1 MESSPRSR
9 SIALLALV
17 IACVAIASVAIPL
30 YVIRPFVP
38 EDPRALSF
46 ALGLRSFAPWITLLC
61 AALLLVLAVASW
73 SRSRW
78 FTRLVL
84 FVGVL
89 LTVLSVVAARINI
102 FERIFHP
109 NPSPSF
115 APASQAAVDPTD
127 MLLAVDLNGQS
138 RAYPIRYLGY
148 HHIINDIVG
157 GQPIAIT
164 YCTLCHTGL
173 VWSRVLDGRTL
184 YFHLGG
190 INNGN
195 ALLRDAETSS
205 IWQQSTGECIFG
217 PLHGR
222 HLTLVSSNELTF
234 ALWRSENPNGTI
246 LRPDPAAVANY
257 DPKDWEQRITRTHVV
272 VDVSASGIN
281 PHEIIFG
288 IDANGTH
295 RAYPLRSLLAPGLIQ
310 DTLGN
315 PPASIVLALGPDNA
329 SIRAFA
335 STNLT
340 FVRSPDPTEAAFMTD
355 AETGSTWNFQG
366 CAVAGKL
373 TGRCLTPIDGHKSFW
388 FDWFNHFRDTT
399 VYRG

>member
-1 MESSPRSR
+1 ML
-9 SIALLALV
+9 IAF
-17 IACVAIASVAIPL
+17 ASVAIPL

-38 EDPRALSF
+38 EDPNALAYALS
-46 ALGLRSFAPWITLLC
+46 LRSLAPWITLLC
-61 AALLLVLAVASW
+61 VAILILLWVSTWRRTGRLGRAALILSTTLAV
-73 SRSRW
+73 
-78 FTRLVL
+78 
-84 FVGVL
+84 
-89 LTVLSVVAARINI
+89 LSLVAAHVNI
-102 FERIFHP
+102 FERMFHP

-115 APASQAAVDPTD
+115 APASQAAADPGD
-127 MLLAVDLNGQS
+127 MVLAVSINGEA

-148 HHIINDIVG
+148 HHIINDTVG
-157 GQPIAIT
+157 GRPIAIT

-217 PLHGR
+217 PLRGR
-222 HLTLVSSNELTF
+222 HLALVSANELTL
-234 ALWRSENPNGTI
+234 ALWRNENPNGTI
-246 LRPDPAAVANY
+246 LLPDTAVAALY
-257 DPKDWEQRITRTHVV
+257 DPKDWERHVERTPVV

-288 IDANGTH
+288 VSANGLH
-295 RAYPLRSLLAPGLIQ
+295 RAYFLRTLLSSGLIE
-310 DTLGN
+310 DSFGYPTTR
-315 PPASIVLALGPDNA
+315 VLLVLGPDGA

-335 STNLT
+335 PGERN
-340 FVRSPDPTEAAFMTD
+340 FVRAQSPSDSAFMTD
-355 AETGSTWNFQG
+355 TESGSTWNFQG
-366 CAVAGKL
+366 CAVSGKL
-373 TGRCLTPIDGHKSFW
+373 AGECLPPIDGHKSFW
-388 FDWFNHFRDTT
+388 FDWLNHYRDTS